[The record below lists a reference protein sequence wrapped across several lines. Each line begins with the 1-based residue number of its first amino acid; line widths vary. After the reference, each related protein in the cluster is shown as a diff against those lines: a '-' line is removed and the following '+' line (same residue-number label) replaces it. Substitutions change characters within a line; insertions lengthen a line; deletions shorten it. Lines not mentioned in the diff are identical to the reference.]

1 MKLNCTTK
9 FNVGDIVYMRTKNCI
24 GQIVKQGPIRIK
36 GIELRVDSKGKM
48 TVWYNCESANLY
60 KFAFY
65 AKGSKHYVLE
75 RDLLTEQQVNE
86 LGYDVESKGYE
97 HSYNPDGSP
106 KTKQQEREAALQSWK
121 DKGYKDAKI
130 VIPSANHWEIETGR
144 KYE

>member
-86 LGYDVESKGYE
+86 LGYDVE
-97 HSYNPDGSP
+97 
-106 KTKQQEREAALQSWK
+106 
-121 DKGYKDAKI
+121 
-130 VIPSANHWEIETGR
+130 
-144 KYE
+144 